1 MKVAYF
7 SVEISR
13 LLIAAD
19 ADVNAVDKVRTR
31 YQLLSLLPNVAVTV
45 ANIPLC
51 ISVVTL
57 V

>member
-7 SVEISR
+7 SEEISR

-19 ADVNAVDKVRTR
+19 ADVNALDKVTTR
-31 YQLLSLLPNVAVTV
+31 YHLLSLLPNVAVTV
-45 ANIPLC
+45 ANILLR

>member
-7 SVEISR
+7 SEDISR

-19 ADVNAVDKVRTR
+19 ADVNAVDEVITKD
-31 YQLLSLLPNVAVTV
+31 QLLSLHAVTV
-45 ANIPLC
+45 ANILLC
-51 ISVVTL
+51 ISMVTL

>member
-7 SVEISR
+7 SEDISR

-19 ADVNAVDKVRTR
+19 ADVNAVDEVTTR
-31 YQLLSLLPNVAVTV
+31 YHLLTLHAVTV
-45 ANIPLC
+45 ATIILC
-51 ISVVTL
+51 ISMVTL